1 MCDITVTIILCTIV
15 TPVDGGRLA
24 HILAQ
29 QLQKFNDK
37 LNDFMEDE
45 TLQSFANSLYSAGTI
60 TDKLHRKPVYNQIEL
75 QFTSLLECLDEK
87 AEFEEHCQHYIQAL
101 ISVGG
106 PVRRVAEK
114 LRKEWKE
121 KVNNELDIDLMF

>member
-15 TPVDGGRLA
+15 RLGRT
-24 HILAQ
+24 LAQ
-29 QLQKFNDK
+29 QLKKHNNV
-37 LNDFMEDE
+37 LNDFLEDE
-45 TLQSFANSLYSAGTI
+45 TLQSFANSLYSAGII

-75 QFTSLLECLDEK
+75 QFTSLLEYLDEK

-114 LRKEWKE
+114 LKKEWKE
-121 KVNNELDIDLMF
+121 KVNNELDIDLML

>member
-15 TPVDGGRLA
+15 TPVDDGRLP

-29 QLQKFNDK
+29 QLQKYNNV
-37 LNDFMEDE
+37 LNDLLEDE
-45 TLQSFANSLYSAGTI
+45 TLQSFANSLYSARII
-60 TDKLHRKPVYNQIEL
+60 TDKLHRKPVYNQIER

-87 AEFEEHCQHYIQAL
+87 AELEEYCRHYIQAL

-106 PVRRVAEK
+106 PVRRVADK
-114 LRKEWKE
+114 LEKEWRE
-121 KVNNELDIDLMF
+121 KIGY